1 MDIPNTEFLELL
13 DKAPLVIP
21 PEYVSRVLETKGFHS
36 PDPACSRL
44 VAAAAQQFLTETL
57 NEVLEILPG
66 KPVTSLS
73 SKNKDQRLCLTIMD
87 LAGALETMGVKV
99 EKPLYYADKPLGN
112 Q

>member
-1 MDIPNTEFLELL
+1 MDIPSSEFLELL
-13 DKAPLVIP
+13 DKSALVIP
-21 PEYVSRVLETKGFHS
+21 PEYVSKILESKGFYS
-36 PDPACSRL
+36 PDPTCSKL
-44 VAAAAQQFLTETL
+44 VAAAVQQFLTETL
-57 NEVLEILPG
+57 NEVLDIIPG

-73 SKNKDQRLCLTIMD
+73 SKNKDQRLCLTMPD